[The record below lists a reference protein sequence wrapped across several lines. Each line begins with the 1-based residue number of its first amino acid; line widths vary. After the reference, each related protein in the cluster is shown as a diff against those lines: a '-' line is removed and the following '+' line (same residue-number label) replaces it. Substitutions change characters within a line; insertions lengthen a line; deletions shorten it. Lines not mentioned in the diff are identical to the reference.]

1 MDVLDL
7 FLKKYSYKFPKGYP
21 DMNNEQDILLMEGI
35 LSELGINEEDKQK
48 EEKSDYD
55 GEILNLLTTLSDDE
69 AKKKVISYLNKINK
83 KEDKDDDKLEAE
95 LEKQLKSKNI
105 NEEITEYITL
115 LASKYNIIQPLK
127 DYLESNKLLSLND
140 LGKDGN
146 LYNIIKS
153 NTDFPEAFIKK
164 IINYTPS
171 EGNKALGIGEIA
183 LVLFTNGEKQVVGDI
198 GFGNITVELKGSGA
212 RFPGNGRGRSGD
224 ISSIYQDF
232 AKKYP
237 NIELKTKESS
247 LSVYISKILN
257 QDPNSLDFINKEL
270 NNLYPNSENIKIESG
285 DDIGIIKNIIYKKYI
300 SSYVNSHKNNYYML
314 ISKNTSDYNLY
325 TPDEL
330 IDAVGKGNIPF
341 TSNVTK
347 STSYPQL
354 AI

>member
-1 MDVLDL
+1 MDILDI
-7 FLKKYSYKFPKGYP
+7 FLNKYSYKFPKGYP
-21 DMNNEQDILLMEGI
+21 DMNNEQDVLLMESL
-35 LSELGINEEDKQK
+35 LSELEINK
-48 EEKSDYD
+48 EETPDYD
-55 GEILNLLTTLSDDE
+55 GEILNLLTTLSDEE

-140 LGKDGN
+140 LDKDGN

-183 LVLFTNGEKQVVGDI
+183 LVLFTNGEKQAVGDI
-198 GFGNITVELKGSGA
+198 GFGNTTVELKGSGA

-237 NIELKTKESS
+237 NIKFKTKESS

-300 SSYVNSHKNNYYML
+300 SSYVNSYKNNYYML